1 MWYRKRTDVFECGM
15 RKKVEDRLQIFDG
28 GMRNDVKRSWE
39 AEAKKSVASNLKPL
53 TAEGLLDDPN
63 EHDLEKINV

>member
-1 MWYRKRTDVFECGM
+1 MGNAEIGRRQITDIWRRNSE
-15 RKKVEDRLQIFDG
+15 R

-39 AEAKKSVASNLKPL
+39 AEAKKSVAPNLIPL

>member
-1 MWYRKRTDVFECGM
+1 
-15 RKKVEDRLQIFDG
+15 
-28 GMRNDVKRSWE
+28 MRNDVKRSWE
-39 AEAKKSVASNLKPL
+39 AEAKKSVASNLNPL